1 MTKETCIAL
10 LVIALVT
17 VAVYAIYRLRTRKRR
32 KERERQKKIKQKVK
46 KLSRTKVEL
55 TPQEF
60 IELRAQTFGGGD
72 GKRHKKLN
80 FEGVYVLF
88 NGTKNMYY
96 VGQGKKVLDR
106 VNMHFTGKG
115 NGDVYAD
122 YKYGD
127 EFTVKIIGLKHSG
140 YRSLNALER
149 DTIATYEACAKGY
162 NKTKGNKD

>member
-1 MTKETCIAL
+1 MTKETYIAL
-10 LVIALVT
+10 LIIALSA

-32 KERERQKKIKQKVK
+32 KEREKQKKIKQKVE
-46 KLSRTKVEL
+46 KLSKTKAEL

-60 IELRAQTFGGGD
+60 IKLRAQTFGGD
-72 GKRHKKLN
+72 RRRHDKLN

-88 NGTKNMYY
+88 NSTKNMYY

-122 YKYGD
+122 NKYGD
-127 EFTVKIIGLKHSG
+127 EFTIKIIGLKHSG
-140 YRSLNALER
+140 YRTLNALER
-149 DTIATYEACAKGY
+149 DTIATFDAYAKGY

>member
-1 MTKETCIAL
+1 MPKETIIAL
-10 LVIALVT
+10 LVIAVT
-17 VAVYAIYRLRTRKRR
+17 VVAAYAFYRMRTRKRR
-32 KERERQKKIKQKVK
+32 KEREKQKKIKQKVK
-46 KLSRTKVEL
+46 KLSRTRAEL
-55 TPQEF
+55 SPEEF
-60 IELRAQTFGGGD
+60 MRLRAQTFGNGAA
-72 GKRHKKLN
+72 RHDKLN

-88 NGTKNMYY
+88 NVTKSMYY

-127 EFTVKIIGLKHSG
+127 EFTIKIIGLKHSG

-149 DTIATYEACAKGY
+149 DTISTFEAYAKGY

>member
-1 MTKETCIAL
+1 MPEETYIAL
-10 LVIALVT
+10 LIIALIA
-17 VAVYAIYRLRTRKRR
+17 VAVYAIYRIRTRKRR
-32 KERERQKKIKQKVK
+32 KERARQQKINRKVK
-46 KLSRTKVEL
+46 SLSRTKVEL

-60 IELRAQTFGGGD
+60 MKLRAQTFGASRR
-72 GKRHKKLN
+72 RHDKLN
-80 FEGVYVLF
+80 FEGVYILF
-88 NGTKNMYY
+88 NSTKNMYY

-149 DTIATYEACAKGY
+149 DTIATFGAYAKGY

>member
-1 MTKETCIAL
+1 MPKETIIAL
-10 LVIALVT
+10 LVIAVT
-17 VAVYAIYRLRTRKRR
+17 VVAAYGFYRLRTRKRR
-32 KERERQKKIKQKVK
+32 KEREKQQKIKQKVK
-46 KLSRTKVEL
+46 KLSKTKAEL

-60 IELRAQTFGGGD
+60 IKLRAQTFGGD
-72 GKRHKKLN
+72 RRRHNRLN

-88 NGTKNMYY
+88 NVTKSMYY

-127 EFTVKIIGLKHSG
+127 EFTIKIIGLKHSG
-140 YRSLNALER
+140 YRSLNEIGRAHV
-149 DTIATYEACAKGY
+149 
-162 NKTKGNKD
+162 

>member
-1 MTKETCIAL
+1 MIIAL
-10 LVIALVT
+10 AV

-32 KERERQKKIKQKVK
+32 KEREQQKKIKQKVK
-46 KLSRTKVEL
+46 KLSKTKVEL
-55 TPQEF
+55 SPTEF
-60 IELRAQTFGGGD
+60 MALRAQTFGGD
-72 GKRHKKLN
+72 SKRHNKLN

-88 NGTKNMYY
+88 NSTRNKYY

-127 EFTVKIIGLKHSG
+127 EFTIKIIGLKHSG

-149 DTIATYEACAKGY
+149 DTIATFDAYASGY

>member
-1 MTKETCIAL
+1 MSPATYIILIA
-10 LVIALVT
+10 IAVLGVSAY
-17 VAVYAIYRLRTRKRR
+17 AVYRIRTRKRR
-32 KERERQKKIKQKVK
+32 KEREKKRKIKQKVK
-46 KLSRTKVEL
+46 NLSKTKVEL

-60 IELRAQTFGGGD
+60 IKLRSQTFGGEKD
-72 GKRHKKLN
+72 RHDKLN
-80 FEGVYVLF
+80 FEGVYILF
-88 NGTKNMYY
+88 NCTKNKYY
-96 VGQGKKVLDR
+96 IGQGKKVLDR

-127 EFTVKIIGLKHSG
+127 GFTIKIIGLKHSG

-149 DTIATYEACAKGY
+149 DAIAAFDSCAKGY